1 MALPTFFVLRGYMS
15 RSGKTIPKLRQEALA
30 IWSIGGTILI
40 VLAAVLIPLYQS
52 AQQEIDDGRAQL
64 ERALAEVRLSTER
77 VSALEERISRMEGFL
92 SHTGF
97 SLDQEE

>member
-1 MALPTFFVLRGYMS
+1 MS

-77 VSALEERISRMEGFL
+77 VGALEERISRMEGFL